1 MQFNTFFCR
10 QGVDSSVRFALINLA
25 AFFAVLIFYVLLNG
39 HVSLLLVGLA
49 AAVFAGLSAKRRLQG
64 RPIIWAFLP
73 APGLI
78 LLSLGLINE
87 TNTIV
92 IGCGVLLGLAACV
105 FAVLQAPPKSQFRAS
120 SYGYRGPLS
129 PANRRVRRVEP
140 VIADDGR
147 DAVMPLEL
155 DDDPNESPYRFQ
167 GHQANDQQAY
177 EPADGSSD
185 HNASTHN
192 REALASIIKVI
203 GQGALRAIEVIKARP
218 RASLLGAGSLMLVS
232 ALVLMWSDEPIATQS
247 AQQENTEASGS
258 TNQTASYQE
267 AIMPDGFS
275 ILLDEDVL
283 MISWLGERGEP
294 GLLWSLATG
303 QGDRSCQEL
312 TFNNGAQYRPMEV
325 SLLPD
330 SSTLARFSPLDTRAI
345 LNDVA
350 MRGSLKL
357 CGYQFS
363 LKGSQAALAK
373 QAAFRPYL

>member
-25 AFFAVLIFYVLLNG
+25 ALFAILIFYVLLNG

-49 AAVFAGLSAKRRLQG
+49 AALFSSLSAKRRLQG

-73 APGLI
+73 VPGLI
-78 LLSLGLINE
+78 LLSVGLINE
-87 TNTIV
+87 ANTIV

-105 FAVLQAPPKSQFRAS
+105 LVMLQAPAKSQFTAS
-120 SYGYRGPLS
+120 CYGYKGPLS

-140 VIADDGR
+140 VIAGDAR
-147 DAVMPLEL
+147 DAVMFHEL
-155 DDDPNESPYRFQ
+155 NDAPCREQER
-167 GHQANDQQAY
+167 QANGAQSY
-177 EPADGSSD
+177 EPAHGSST
-185 HNASTHN
+185 HSASTHN
-192 REALASIIKVI
+192 SEAVASIIKVI
-203 GQGALRAIEVIKARP
+203 GQGALRAIEVVKVRP

-232 ALVLMWSDEPIATQS
+232 ALMLMWLGESSSTESVQQS
-247 AQQENTEASGS
+247 SAEISGNS
-258 TNQTASYQE
+258 SQAASYQE

-275 ILLDEDVL
+275 ILLDDDVL
-283 MISWLGERGEP
+283 MISWLGERGEL

-303 QGDRSCQEL
+303 KGDSSCQQL
-312 TFNNGAQYRPMEV
+312 TFNNDAQYRPMEV
-325 SLLPD
+325 ILLPD

-350 MRGSLKL
+350 MRGSLTL